1 MKVFCCCRYTA
12 EDGDQDYAEADYAEA
27 AIQAA
32 DLIMQK
38 LLYKLQIR
46 HVV

>member
-32 DLIMQK
+32 DTTCSLELTSNIQ
-38 LLYKLQIR
+38 
-46 HVV
+46 V

>member
-12 EDGDQDYAEADYAEA
+12 EDGDQDYAEA

-32 DLIMQK
+32 DTTCSLELISNIQ
-38 LLYKLQIR
+38 
-46 HVV
+46 V